1 MSITVIVDPRTG
13 KSAPIHTQS
22 ALAAILPPEVAERI
36 DPDLLREPYTAP
48 SLRILATI
56 RDPRIWEYV
65 GECRIDWPGMVAS
78 VRGLSSS
85 VQVRVQIA
93 AALAGWP
100 IYSLD
105 AANLAAVVDAVRIA
119 GEGLL

>member
-1 MSITVIVDPRTG
+1 MSTVTVDVRTG
-13 KSAPIHTQS
+13 NSAPVLTRDQ
-22 ALAAILPPEVAERI
+22 LAALLPPDVLDRI

-56 RDPRIWEYV
+56 RDLRIWEHV
-65 GECRIDWPGMVAS
+65 HAVRIDWDGMNAIPG
-78 VRGLSSS
+78 LHSS

-93 AALAGWP
+93 ATLAGWP
-100 IYSLD
+100 VYSLD

-119 GEGLL
+119 GQGLL